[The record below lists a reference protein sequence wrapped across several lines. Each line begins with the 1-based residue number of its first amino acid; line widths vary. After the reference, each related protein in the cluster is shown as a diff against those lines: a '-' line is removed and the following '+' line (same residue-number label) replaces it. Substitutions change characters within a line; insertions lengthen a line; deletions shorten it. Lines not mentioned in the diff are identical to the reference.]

1 MPPGTY
7 GVMVTF
13 KDHEARGKV
22 DVLGDPRFEP
32 AVEARAANYAYLMRA
47 GALQETM
54 TEAVERIRK
63 TREDVRAVTARVK
76 KPEERNE
83 QDEPTEEDPA
93 KKALM
98 KSAKALEKK
107 LDEIENLFTS
117 TSDKQDIPRTRNV
130 SRKIGSAMRSVSSS
144 WESPTDDQKWLL
156 ARAEQALE
164 KALDTLNGFMDE
176 EVAPFR
182 KKVQEA
188 GVTLLPAGEPIKL
201 KD

>member
-1 MPPGTY
+1 MRVFRVIVVASLLIVCLSGCGSATDTATP
-7 GVMVTF
+7 
-13 KDHEARGKV
+13 
-22 DVLGDPRFEP
+22 DPT
-32 AVEARAANYAYLMRA
+32 A
-47 GALQETM
+47 
-54 TEAVERIRK
+54 TESAPDP
-63 TREDVRAVTARVK
+63 T
-76 KPEERNE
+76 
-83 QDEPTEEDPA
+83 DEPTEEDPA